1 MTYDDDL
8 IIQVS
13 SLLGNDEELFIE
25 EEIIGVLLYAESVNH
40 ALYILYTQKAG
51 KVVNSTTSIKSIKA
65 GVESVE
71 KLNALE
77 LQKAALIMA
86 EHYKKLWQEEKNEK
100 DVGTA
105 FLF

>member
-8 IIQVS
+8 IMSVS
-13 SLLGNDEELFIE
+13 SLLGNENEEYFIE

-51 KVVNSTTSIKSIKA
+51 KVVNSSTIIKRITA
-65 GVESVE
+65 GAESVE

-86 EHYKKLWQEEKNEK
+86 EHYKKLWQEERKK
-100 DVGTA
+100 IGSTT
-105 FLF
+105 FLY

>member
-77 LQKAALIMA
+77 LQKASLIMA

-105 FLF
+105 FLY

>member
-105 FLF
+105 FLY